1 MANSSGATSVFMM
14 SDVTCSGALLVLKV
28 RMACLVPD
36 LLFIGLKAIMLFL
49 FMLNFLAN
57 SAFERCVSMMP
68 LLVCC
73 VVLCVLRDLRACC
86 WLVVVYRRSGRPR
99 LWLMKWLALESKAF
113 LMVNDT
119 DWRPI
124 IGAEWTPLLPM

>member
-1 MANSSGATSVFMM
+1 MVSDVMFSGAMF
-14 SDVTCSGALLVLKV
+14 VLNV
-28 RMACLVPD
+28 SIACLVPA
-36 LLFIGLKAIMLFL
+36 LLVIGLKYVMLFL
-49 FMLNFLAN
+49 VMLNFLAN
-57 SAFERCVSMMP
+57 SAFVRCVSMMP
-68 LLVCC
+68 LLKCC
-73 VVLCVLRDLRACC
+73 GVLCVLLDLRACC
-86 WLVVVYRRSGRPR
+86 LLVVVYRRSGRPR

>member
-1 MANSSGATSVFMM
+1 MVSDVMFSGAMF
-14 SDVTCSGALLVLKV
+14 VLNV
-28 RMACLVPD
+28 SIACLVPA
-36 LLFIGLKAIMLFL
+36 LLMIGLKPVMLFL
-49 FMLNFLAN
+49 VMLNFLAN
-57 SAFERCVSMMP
+57 SAFVRCVSMMP
-68 LLVCC
+68 LLKCC
-73 VVLCVLRDLRACC
+73 AVVCVLRDLRACC